1 MPTAT
6 VTYGDIN
13 PETAGYVAKKFLE
26 RAVPQLVSEQFA
38 QTREHPGNSTL
49 VQVFRRYDALNFT
62 PKIVLEGIT
71 PDGSTFGK
79 TDIQC
84 RLQQLGDWLPTTD
97 IIKDT
102 HTDDVLQEM
111 TNILAEQAPA
121 MLEMFRFGVLKAGT
135 NVMYAG
141 GVLSR
146 ATVVA
151 KITRADVRRI
161 VRLLDRQFARPITQ
175 RVRPAAEYGTEAVA
189 PSYVCQC
196 HTDCEGDVRDL
207 DGFVTVDKYAK
218 GSIYD
223 TEIGKCERVRFVS
236 APLNMPFT
244 DAGGDKGSMISTTG
258 VKADVYPYLFC
269 AANAYATVPFKGQ
282 KAVTPMVVNPKPS
295 PGDPMGQRGSVAW
308 KTLTGSKILYDP
320 WMVRFEAAVTQ

>member
-1 MPTAT
+1 MAAS
-6 VTYGDIN
+6 VTYGDIS
-13 PETAGYVAKKFLE
+13 PETAGYVCKKFLE
-26 RAVPQLVSEQFA
+26 RAIPQLVSEQFA
-38 QTREHPGNSTL
+38 QTRELPSRSSM
-49 VQVFRRYDALNFT
+49 VMVFRRWNALDFT
-62 PKIVLEGIT
+62 PKVVVEGIT

-79 TDIQC
+79 TDITV
-84 RLQQLGDWLPTTD
+84 RLQQLGDWLPLTD
-97 IIKDT
+97 IIQDT
-102 HTDDVLQEM
+102 HTDDVLREM
-111 TNILAEQAPA
+111 TNLLAEQAPA

-135 NVMYAG
+135 NVMYSG
-141 GVLSR
+141 GVLAR
-146 ATVVA
+146 NTVVA

-161 VRLLDRQFARPITQ
+161 VRLLDRQFARPITE
-175 RVRPAAEYGTEAVA
+175 RVRPAAEYGTEPVA
-189 PSYVCQC
+189 SSYICQC

-236 APLNMPFT
+236 APLNRPFT

-269 AANAYATVPFKGQ
+269 AANAYATIPFKG
-282 KAVTPMVVNPKPS
+282 KNAVTPMVVNPKPAA
-295 PGDPMGQRGSVAW
+295 GDPMGQRGSVAW
-308 KTLTGSKILYDP
+308 KTLTANKILYDP